1 MGVSQHVSNNMAV
14 FSVFRMTDR
23 GLIPQKE
30 ININERLS
38 DYIETV
44 AQLKEYYKSQDSPPQ
59 EVDLET
65 IKMYHK
71 YFKNSFELHYD
82 V

>member
-1 MGVSQHVSNNMAV
+1 MGVSQQVSNNMAI

-30 ININERLS
+30 IHLDERLR
-38 DYIETV
+38 DYTETV

-65 IKMYHK
+65 IKKYHQ
-71 YFKNSFELHYD
+71 YFKNSF
-82 V
+82 